1 MIPTAMHHHSD
12 AGDPALMS
20 RLQSLLLAAV
30 CSCLAVIPAAAVA
43 AESEAIAVAAIFSRT
58 GQAAAS
64 NRTVLNGVQLAID
77 EINDHGGVL
86 GRPLQLLV
94 LDNQSTPIGS
104 SVAARLAVDSGVS
117 AIIGASWSSHS
128 LAIAQIAQQYRIPM
142 ISPLSTVPKL
152 TAVGDMI
159 FRICFTDD
167 FQGRMLARFVFHDLD
182 SRSAKVFVDLT
193 SDYSMELA
201 RVFSEHFRQLGGI
214 IVREIEYKS
223 NQLSY
228 DQQLDAAL
236 SGHSDA
242 VVLTGYEESGFIAA
256 QLQDRGLQAAVIGG
270 DGWGDGDFYALGG
283 NRLKKAYFFTHWA
296 REWDNPHSRRFV
308 QSYGQKGPI
317 TFGTALGYDA
327 VHVLAAA
334 IVRAG
339 SSDREKIRGALS
351 GSILPGG
358 VTGDIALDGQG
369 DPIGKN
375 IFVIEI
381 ENGIPSFLK
390 TLSAQQ

>member
-1 MIPTAMHHHSD
+1 MLT
-12 AGDPALMS
+12 
-20 RLQSLLLAAV
+20 RVQSLLLAAV
-30 CSCLAVIPAAAVA
+30 FSCLAAIPAGAHA
-43 AESEAIAVAAIFSRT
+43 AENEAIAVAAIFSRT

-77 EINDHGGVL
+77 EINAGGGVL
-86 GRPLQLLV
+86 GRQLQLLV

-104 SVAARLAVDSGVS
+104 SVAARQAADSGVT

-128 LAIAQIAQQYRIPM
+128 LAIAQVAQQHRIPM

-159 FRICFTDD
+159 FRVCFTDD
-167 FQGRMLARFVFHDLD
+167 FQGRMLARFVFHDLS

-201 RVFSEHFRQLGGI
+201 RVFSEQFRQLGGT

-228 DQQLDAAL
+228 DEQIDTAL
-236 SGHSDA
+236 TGDSDA

-256 QLQDRGLQAAVIGG
+256 QLQDRGLKATVIGG

-308 QSYGQKGPI
+308 QSYGQKGPV

-334 IVRAG
+334 IARAG
-339 SSDREKIRGALS
+339 SSDREKIREALT
-351 GSILPGG
+351 GSILPAG
-358 VTGDIALDGQG
+358 VTGEITLDGQG
-369 DPIGKN
+369 DPVGKN

-381 ENGIPSFLK
+381 EDGIPSFLQ
-390 TLSAQQ
+390 TLSAQR